1 MQGIELTIGTYTGGP
16 NPTRGIGRAWAA
28 ADGTALESR
37 GEVTPFADPSWLV
50 RGPSLTGGGELLY
63 AVDEGPAGRV
73 AAFVDH
79 GAGWFEPLGEAM
91 PTGGAEPC
99 YAALVGEG
107 RFLAVANYGDT
118 DDRGSV
124 SLHRI
129 EPDGSVSGQTYLAAF
144 EGGGP
149 DPKRQ
154 SGPHAHMVLE
164 SPDRRFVLAVDLGT
178 DSIRTYVLD
187 TAHGTLEQVAR
198 SPFRP
203 GFGPRHVVFH
213 PAGTYAY
220 VIAELGF
227 TVAVCAY
234 DAENGKFTVLDEVP
248 VLDGGVPGEDFPSGI
263 AIGADGRFLYT
274 ANRGRDELLTFS
286 LADPAKPEPIS
297 TIPIGGAWPRD
308 IALSP
313 DGTLLLSA
321 NQRSNDIT
329 VFRLDPDTGVPEQTE
344 ASLNVFAPACLL
356 MRITAG

>member
-16 NPTRGIGRAWAA
+16 NPARGIGRARLS
-28 ADGTALESR
+28 ADGAALGPR

-50 RGPSLTGGGELLY
+50 RGGREAGGGQLLY

-73 AAFVDH
+73 AAFADR
-79 GAGWFEPLGEAM
+79 GEGWFEPLGEAM

-99 YAALVGEG
+99 YAALVGGG

-118 DDRGSV
+118 DDRGSL

-129 EPDGSVSGQTYLAAF
+129 EPDGSVSGQTHLAAF
-144 EGGGP
+144 EGSGP

-154 SGPHAHMVLE
+154 SGPHAHMVRE
-164 SPDRRFVLAVDLGT
+164 SPDGRFVLAVDLGT
-178 DSIRTYVLD
+178 DSIRTFVLD
-187 TAHGTLEQVAR
+187 PERGSLAQVAR
-198 SPFRP
+198 SSFRP

-227 TVAVCAY
+227 AVAVCRY
-234 DAENGKFTVLDEVP
+234 DAERGEFSVLGEVP
-248 VLDGGVPGEDFPSGI
+248 VLADGVPGEDFPSGI
-263 AIGADGRFLYT
+263 VISADGRFLYT
-274 ANRGRDELLTFS
+274 ANRGRDQLLTFS
-286 LADPAKPEPIS
+286 LADPAEPEHVA
-297 TIPIGGAWPRD
+297 TVPIGGAWPRD

-321 NQRSNDIT
+321 NQRSDDIT
-329 VFRLDPDTGVPEQTE
+329 VFRLDPATGVPVPTG
-344 ASLNVFAPACLL
+344 ASMDVPAPACLL
-356 MRITAG
+356 MREVED